1 MEAHMELRDA
11 QGLTEQ
17 EFIEKYKSKNYPRP
31 YVTADIVLMTEGHG
45 SILLIKRKGHPF
57 MGRWALPGGFANEDE
72 SVDQTAARELQ
83 EETGIEGL
91 ELSQLGLYST
101 PGRDPRGWI
110 VSEAY
115 IAIVPEIHAQAGD
128 DAADAQWFKI
138 DMGDGRITLTNGDT
152 CLEVSDEKSD
162 LAFDHGDIIRKAL
175 QGSF

>member
-1 MEAHMELRDA
+1 MELRDT

-31 YVTADIVLMTEGHG
+31 YVTADIVLMTEGHR

-57 MGRWALPGGFANEDE
+57 MGRWALPGGFANEGE

-128 DAADAQWFKI
+128 DASDAQWFKI
-138 DMGDGRITLTNGDT
+138 TETAEKITLTHGDI
-152 CLEVSDEKSD
+152 CLEITGEKSD
-162 LAFDHGDIIRKAL
+162 LAFDHGEIIKKAL
-175 QGSF
+175 KA